1 MPHQILKGAK
11 MNEILSIKIVE
22 KWVEVNGKEE
32 VRYNVY
38 VNDCL
43 IGGDFVTVNDAR
55 NFINGYVMRDNFSA
69 LIKSRSVEPV
79 LESKKKTKENYELDM

>member
-1 MPHQILKGAK
+1 
-11 MNEILSIKIVE
+11 MNEIFSVKIVE
-22 KWVEVNGKEE
+22 KWVEINGKEE

-38 VNDCL
+38 VNDCPV
-43 IGGDFVTVNDAR
+43 GGDFVTVNEAR

-79 LESKKKTKENYELDM
+79 LESKKKTKYSCDFDI